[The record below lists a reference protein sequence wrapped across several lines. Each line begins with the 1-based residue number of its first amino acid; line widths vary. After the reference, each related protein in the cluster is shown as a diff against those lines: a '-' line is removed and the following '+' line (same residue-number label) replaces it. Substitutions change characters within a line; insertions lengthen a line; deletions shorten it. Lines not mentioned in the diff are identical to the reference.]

1 MKEKINEILRRIK
14 AFSTKAAVGV
24 APLAKSAAARVPE
37 LAKRLFSFAVK
48 WWHFGLGAL
57 FAVVVL
63 YYPAGAFFFNRIDV
77 NPAFNNGSKAS
88 VKTADTL
95 AALIGREVDKNAF
108 TPNLPFFY
116 PAAVLDNMPAYQT
129 GIIEGTREI
138 AAVLAKRNPDST
150 DLQKAAAALAY
161 PATVWHVDDWKPAVS
176 SNKKYLAAA
185 ADIAKYVAAVTNGDS
200 VFDDDSAS
208 LKAFAAVLANR
219 LKADSDVLAAQIAKG
234 EKRVLDWSADT
245 VFYTVK
251 GHAYVWYLVARDLHS
266 DFEKAFLQ
274 PNVCEHWEKAVAAL
288 KSAALMQPMVVVN
301 GSPETQFAPNHLL
314 GLGFYLSRA
323 AFALNDLE
331 YAVNAATDE

>member
-1 MKEKINEILRRIK
+1 MTEKLRQILNTIKEFSIK
-14 AFSTKAAVGV
+14 VLDGA

-37 LAKRLFSFAVK
+37 LAGRLFSFAVE
-48 WWHFGLGAL
+48 WWHFGVGAL
-57 FAVVVL
+57 FAVLVL

-77 NPAFNNGSKAS
+77 NPAFNDGSKAA

-95 AALIGREVDKNAF
+95 AALIGREVDKHAF

-129 GIIEGTREI
+129 GIVDGAQKI
-138 AAVLAKRNPDST
+138 AAVLAKRNPDAAG
-150 DLQKAAAALAY
+150 LQKAAGALAY
-161 PATVWHVDDWKPAVS
+161 PATVWHVDGWKPAVS
-176 SNKKYLAAA
+176 SDKKYHAAA
-185 ADIAKYVAAVTNGDS
+185 ADIAKYVADVANGDQ
-200 VFDDDSAS
+200 VFDNSSAS
-208 LKAFAAVLANR
+208 LKSFAAVLAEQ
-219 LKADSDVLAAQIAKG
+219 LKFDSDTLAAQIAKG

-251 GHAYVWYLVARDLHS
+251 GRAYVWYLIARDLHS
-266 DFEKAFLQ
+266 DFETAFLRAG
-274 PNVCEHWEKAVAAL
+274 VRKHWEKAVAAL

-331 YAVNAATDE
+331 HAVDAQSDE